1 MVTDEADD
9 TPQREI
15 LWDPMGV
22 NSTMTK
28 HSWYAE
34 LLEPHRPH
42 ELLVKK
48 SDVCHQ
54 ITLNPPSFPC
64 QSEVEDRPGR
74 E

>member
-1 MVTDEADD
+1 MVIVVTNEADD

-15 LWDPMGV
+15 PVGV
-22 NSTMTK
+22 NLIMTR
-28 HSWYAE
+28 HSWHAE
-34 LLEPHRPH
+34 LEPHRPH

-48 SDVCHQ
+48 SDVCPK